1 MSKDELEFALNKSRK
16 WKSPGIDKIPNVW
29 TSSVS
34 KGHEKLTSL
43 SSVIV
48 ESPDTAPKWLSEGI
62 TYLSPK
68 TKDTKNPKNYGPIRP
83 TFKNYLFP
91 ITQIT

>member
-1 MSKDELEFALNKSRK
+1 MSKDELEFALNKSHK
-16 WKSPGIDKIPNVW
+16 WKSPGIDKIPNFW
-29 TSSVS
+29 TSSLS

-43 SSVIV
+43 LSVIV

-62 TYLSPK
+62 TYLSLK
-68 TKDTKNPKNYGPIRP
+68 TKDTKNPKNYRPIGP
-83 TFKNYLFP
+83 TFKNYSFP